1 MVCEINQRR
10 HQPVIGLVV
19 ALPLWFVRLVLTA
32 PATSSTTIWISF
44 VLWPRL
50 TGMMIVCSPALVLC
64 GGFSHQ
70 FNGYLFSSHCWS
82 SLLGGVIT
90 PPAAMSALSYNHQY
104 CFSIACA
111 DGRDC
116 CQTSAGLKQLSQ
128 CFTKMMGFWLE
139 LNEQWEA
146 SVGLQTSSTSWGKS
160 EQVHNWL
167 AFRQISSY
175 LWKSCRELFYNMS
188 QV

>member
-146 SVGLQTSSTSWGKS
+146 SVGLQTSSTSCGKS